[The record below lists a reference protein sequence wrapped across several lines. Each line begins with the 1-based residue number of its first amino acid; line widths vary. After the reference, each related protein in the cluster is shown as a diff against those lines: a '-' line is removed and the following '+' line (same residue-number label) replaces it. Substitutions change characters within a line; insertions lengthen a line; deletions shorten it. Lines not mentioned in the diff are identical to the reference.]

1 MSTELSLPLHLVF
14 PDLIID
20 TSLAIKKFSTLNQIK
35 ILDQLKHSLLT
46 HFSPFS
52 LTKPVETILPS
63 KIASKILTS
72 KKKKNLT

>member
-20 TSLAIKKFSTLNQIK
+20 TSLALKKFSTLNQIK
-35 ILDQLKHSLLT
+35 ILDQLKHSLVT

-63 KIASKILTS
+63 KNCVENLDV
-72 KKKKNLT
+72 KKTT